1 MNKTV
6 ILKIIMLILLISFVG
21 LYVTSNTGYFDYEAS
36 KKVALTK
43 EQIKIFE
50 KDIKKGKKIDI
61 KEYLNINEKDYDN
74 NISKVTLKISETIGS
89 VFDKSIKFIFKSIE
103 KGINN

>member
-36 KKVALTK
+36 KKVTLTK

-50 KDIKKGKKIDI
+50 EDIKNGKKIDM
-61 KEYLNINEKDYDN
+61 KEYLNINEKEYDN
-74 NISKVTLKISETIGS
+74 NISKVTLKISETIGNIFS
-89 VFDKSIKFIFKSIE
+89 KSIKFIFNNIE